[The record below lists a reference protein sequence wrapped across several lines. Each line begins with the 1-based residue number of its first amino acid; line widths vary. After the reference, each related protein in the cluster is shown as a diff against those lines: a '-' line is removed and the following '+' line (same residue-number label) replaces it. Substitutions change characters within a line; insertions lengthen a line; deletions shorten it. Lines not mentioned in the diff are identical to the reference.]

1 VKRPLNVNYARQ
13 GKRTIVF
20 WAVLL
25 SLFLALGCAGC
36 GDLSYSSAPPLT
48 SAEADT
54 LTTSAAPT
62 GTTLS
67 SNTISIADLPPEGR
81 TALQL
86 IKNGGPFPYSKDG
99 AVFSN
104 YEGLLPHKSSGYY
117 HEYTV
122 VTPGSPDRGAR
133 RIIAGGNGEYYYTDD
148 HYSSFKL
155 VRE

>member
-1 VKRPLNVNYARQ
+1 MNKMESRR
-13 GKRTIVF
+13 GKRAIVF

-25 SLFLALGCAGC
+25 SLFLALGCTGC
-36 GDLSYSSAPPLT
+36 GDFSYSSAPPLT
-48 SAEADT
+48 GAGANT
-54 LTTSAAPT
+54 PTASAAPT
-62 GTTLS
+62 GTPLS

-104 YEGLLPHKSSGYY
+104 YEGLLPHKPSGYY